1 MRGIVSGGERKERY
15 LSRIGTMR
23 KWIISQEYFI
33 SQILNIRFPH
43 VNERKLDMVYEPFD
57 IQLTEY

>member
-1 MRGIVSGGERKERY
+1 MQKVLKRQEAQQKTQRIVWQLLIEY
-15 LSRIGTMR
+15 T
-23 KWIISQEYFI
+23 IS
-33 SQILNIRFPH
+33 H

>member
-1 MRGIVSGGERKERY
+1 MDYKSGVFYIADIEY
-15 LSRIGTMR
+15 T
-23 KWIISQEYFI
+23 IS
-33 SQILNIRFPH
+33 H